1 MSAPPYMKLYV
12 ADYLA
17 DTMHLTRDE
26 HGAYLLLL
34 MAMWRAGGKLPGDDA
49 RLAKITMSTA
59 KEWAELKPVILAFFT
74 RRGAVITHKRLSR
87 EIAKY
92 ETVSEAR
99 KSAGKAGGRK
109 TARKNNNKAEA
120 NAAILLEQKSSNCR
134 HNQNQNQNQ
143 IEEDGGGERAG
154 AVSDDW
160 PEGNAANHAALIVAE
175 VGSPWLD
182 PHKSLALNTT
192 TGRIAAWRRD
202 GASWSQDVLPVIGAL
217 CAKQRGPVSSW
228 KFFDSAIGRSIA
240 ENRAA
245 LEIPAATAR
254 ATGPPSLTDRIAA
267 DHAEARRKAFALM
280 DAQDGHSH

>member
-1 MSAPPYMKLYV
+1 MSAPPYQKFFWGSYHKHT
-12 ADYLA
+12 A
-17 DTMHLTRDE
+17 HLQHARE
-26 HGAYLLLL
+26 HGAYLLLIGALWNNGGRLPANDDVLAGYAKLSTKEWLAIKPRL
-34 MAMWRAGGKLPGDDA
+34 MPMFRVVRGKLTQPRVTEDLDHY
-49 RLAKITMSTA
+49 KITSC
-59 KEWAELKPVILAFFT
+59 
-74 RRGAVITHKRLSR
+74 KRK
-87 EIAKY
+87 A
-92 ETVSEAR
+92 
-99 KSAGKAGGRK
+99 AGKRGGET
-109 TARKNNNKAEA
+109 TARNRTGNGAA
-120 NAAILLEQKSSNCR
+120 NAAVLPTKPEPESEPEYIG
-134 HNQNQNQNQ
+134 
-143 IEEDGGGERAG
+143 DGGERAG

-182 PHKSLALNTT
+182 PNKSLALNTT

-228 KFFDSAIGRSIA
+228 KFFDGAIGRSIA